1 MRYTLILWLF
11 YLNSCQSTK
20 PNFISQPKVIL
31 PMSSWESDQL
41 GVSVAIFDC
50 QLEKW
55 YVYNSLLL
63 NESYS
68 PASTFKIPNS
78 LIALQTAI
86 LHSPEEKW
94 VWDGIVRQNENWNKD
109 QSLKDAFRNYTLW
122 FYQRLAKKIGKERM
136 SEYLR
141 KFTYG
146 NQQVGDSIDQFWLN
160 GILKISPIEQLEFL
174 YKLHKKTLGLKSKV
188 YNDMKDIM
196 FTKSISDVKIYA
208 KTGWGYDQKQDIG
221 WYVGYAEKG
230 KKTFLFTTILLT
242 QDYQKVENFALKR
255 IEITENALRLA
266 GVIP

>member
-31 PMSSWESDQL
+31 PMSSWESDEL

-109 QSLKDAFRNYTLW
+109 QSLKDAFRNSTLW
-122 FYQRLAKKIGKERM
+122 FYQRLAKKIGKKRM

-160 GILKISPIEQLEFL
+160 HLNRALGFSNGKSGPPGKIMHRCRTMTFEINHCQLNKRFV
-174 YKLHKKTLGLKSKV
+174 KTQFSAFR
-188 YNDMKDIM
+188 NPFI
-196 FTKSISDVKIYA
+196 
-208 KTGWGYDQKQDIG
+208 
-221 WYVGYAEKG
+221 
-230 KKTFLFTTILLT
+230 
-242 QDYQKVENFALKR
+242 
-255 IEITENALRLA
+255 
-266 GVIP
+266 